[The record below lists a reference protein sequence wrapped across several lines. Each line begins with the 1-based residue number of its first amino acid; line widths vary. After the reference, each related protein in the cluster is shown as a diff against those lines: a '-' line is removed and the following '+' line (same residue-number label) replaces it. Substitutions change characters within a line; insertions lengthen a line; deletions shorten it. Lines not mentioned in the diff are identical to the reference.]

1 MGRVPGSWGHLT
13 MTKILIFRASF
24 RPVDVVC
31 VKPGV
36 ATNNTKSMADHL
48 VALISDAQCGRMR
61 LWSNMLFLG
70 L

>member
-13 MTKILIFRASF
+13 MTKILIFRDSF

-48 VALISDAQCGRMR
+48 VALISDDASAGY
-61 LWSNMLFLG
+61 
-70 L
+70 

>member
-31 VKPGV
+31 VKAGGV

-48 VALISDAQCGRMR
+48 VALISDDA
-61 LWSNMLFLG
+61 SASY
-70 L
+70 